1 MVDRRSTLS
10 LHSSRHVKLGYADID
25 VSTIPSTIPANY
37 PLVPRRRISTRS
49 IYPLLSFEIIII
61 ISRSISLFAN
71 LIVRTIN
78 LALSLSRIVEKR
90 RIHPSIYPSVIH
102 FLAFFVFSNL
112 ETFDFLVTTPR
123 VEVSPYLPFLS
134 PLPTQLVGSFRYLVT
149 NRILV
154 TSKVNDPARSAR

>member
-78 LALSLSRIVEKR
+78 LALSLSRIVERKR
-90 RIHPSIYPSVIH
+90 RIHPSIRSSVIH

-112 ETFDFLVTTPR
+112 ETFDFLVSTPR
-123 VEVSPYLPFLS
+123 VEVSPFLS
-134 PLPTQLVGSFRYLVT
+134 LPLSSPYPTRREFPVSRYKSNFSHVK
-149 NRILV
+149 
-154 TSKVNDPARSAR
+154 SKRSG

>member
-25 VSTIPSTIPANY
+25 VSTIPANY

-90 RIHPSIYPSVIH
+90 RIHPSIRSSVIH

-112 ETFDFLVTTPR
+112 ETFDFLVSTPR
-123 VEVSPYLPFLS
+123 VEVSPFLS
-134 PLPTQLVGSFRYLVT
+134 PLSSPYPTRREFPVSRYKSNFSHVK
-149 NRILV
+149 
-154 TSKVNDPARSAR
+154 SKRSG

>member
-25 VSTIPSTIPANY
+25 VSTIPANY

-78 LALSLSRIVEKR
+78 LALSLSRIVERKR
-90 RIHPSIYPSVIH
+90 RIHPSIRSSVIH

-112 ETFDFLVTTPR
+112 ETFDFLVSTPR
-123 VEVSPYLPFLS
+123 VEVSPFLS
-134 PLPTQLVGSFRYLVT
+134 PLSSPYPTRREFPVSRYKSNFSHVK
-149 NRILV
+149 
-154 TSKVNDPARSAR
+154 SKRSG

>member
-25 VSTIPSTIPANY
+25 VSTIPANY

-90 RIHPSIYPSVIH
+90 RIHPSIRSSVIH

-112 ETFDFLVTTPR
+112 ETFDFLVSTPR
-123 VEVSPYLPFLS
+123 VEVSPFLS
-134 PLPTQLVGSFRYLVT
+134 LPLSSPYPTRREFPVSRYKSNFSHVK
-149 NRILV
+149 
-154 TSKVNDPARSAR
+154 SKRSG

>member
-78 LALSLSRIVEKR
+78 LALSLSRIVERKR
-90 RIHPSIYPSVIH
+90 RIHPSIRSSVIY

-112 ETFDFLVTTPR
+112 ETFLSVHREWRFLP
-123 VEVSPYLPFLS
+123 SSPFLS

>member
-25 VSTIPSTIPANY
+25 VSTIPANY

-123 VEVSPYLPFLS
+123 VEVSPFLS
-134 PLPTQLVGSFRYLVT
+134 LPLSSPYPTRREFPVSRYKSNFSHVK
-149 NRILV
+149 
-154 TSKVNDPARSAR
+154 SKRSG